1 MNELTP
7 PPDTASPPRQFTH
20 LTDKQ
25 EAFVHAYV
33 ASGGKLK
40 ASATKAGY
48 AAKSAHIEAHRQM
61 QKPEVI
67 RAIYEVTTLA
77 LGAHLPAALARLA
90 KLSSGA
96 KSEYVQ
102 LEASKDLLD
111 RAGLAAPKRINVAGA
126 LNVTFD
132 LT

>member
-1 MNELTP
+1 MSENPTLPATT
-7 PPDTASPPRQFTH
+7 DRQFEN
-20 LTDKQ
+20 LTEKQ

-33 ASGGKLK
+33 ASGGKLT
-40 ASATKAGY
+40 ASAKSAGY
-48 AAKSAHIEAHRQM
+48 APKSAHVEAHRLM

-67 RAIYEVTTLA
+67 RAIYECTALA
-77 LGAHLPAALARLA
+77 LGSHVPAALAKLA
-90 KLSSGA
+90 KLSDRA

-111 RAGLAAPKRINVAGA
+111 RAGLSAPKKVTLGGG

-132 LT
+132 LS